1 MIGKTLGHYQITE
14 KIDEGGISVVYKAR
28 DTHIDR
34 FVALKIPPPEKAAD
48 PDSRRRFIQEGV
60 VAKVSPDPAI
70 CRWLQKGR
78 LDG

>member
-14 KIDEGGISVVYKAR
+14 KLGEDGMGVVYKAR

-34 FVALKIPPPEKAAD
+34 FVALKIPPPEKVAD
-48 PDSRRRFIQEGV
+48 PDRKRRFIQEGAA
-60 VAKVSPDPAI
+60 AKVSPDTVI
-70 CRWLQKGR
+70 CGWFQKGR